1 MLSIDLL
8 HYLNLDKAEQGEK
21 INQLVKELYDKR
33 CARKTLD
40 DEIANIRYLLSDKLM
55 RKPEN
60 LHFKDY
66 DSAMYYFEELV
77 DDIMYDYN
85 SETKVKE
92 VLTDCYIGGILHS
105 PRFDGDKL
113 ALGEDFIEL
122 FKLIKCGENDE

>member
-1 MLSIDLL
+1 MECKTISIELL

-21 INQLVKELYDKR
+21 INQLVKELYDKQ

-40 DEIANIRYLLSDKLM
+40 NEIANIEYLLSDKLL

-66 DSAMYYFEELV
+66 ESAVYYFEELV
-77 DDIMYDYN
+77 DDIMSDWN

-92 VLTDCYIGGILHS
+92 VLTDLLYRWYIV
-105 PRFDGDKL
+105 FT
-113 ALGEDFIEL
+113 
-122 FKLIKCGENDE
+122 

>member
-1 MLSIDLL
+1 MIYIDLL

-33 CARKTLD
+33 CARKKLD

-60 LHFKDY
+60 LHFNDY
-66 DSAMYYFEELV
+66 RSAMYYFEELV
-77 DDIMYDYN
+77 EDIMTDQN

-92 VLTDCYIGGILHS
+92 VLTDCYVDGILYS
-105 PRFDGDKL
+105 PRFDGDKWS
-113 ALGEDFIEL
+113 LGEDFIEL
-122 FKLIKCGENDE
+122 FKLTKTGENDE

>member
-1 MLSIDLL
+1 MLSISLMA
-8 HYLNLDKAEQGEK
+8 YLNLDKAEQGEK
-21 INQLVKELYDKR
+21 IKQLVKEFYDKQ

-40 DEIANIRYLLSDKLM
+40 DEIANIRYWLSDNLM

-66 DSAMYYFEELV
+66 ESAVYYFEELV
-77 DDIMYDYN
+77 DGIMADWN

-92 VLTDCYIGGILHS
+92 VLTDCYIGGILYS
-105 PRFDGDKL
+105 PKFDGDKW

-122 FKLIKCGENDE
+122 FKLIK

>member
-1 MLSIDLL
+1 MISTELL

-21 INQLVKELYDKR
+21 IEHLVKELYDKQY
-33 CARKTLD
+33 ARKTLD
-40 DEIANIRYLLSDKLM
+40 NEIANIEYWLSEKLL

-66 DSAMYYFEELV
+66 ESAMYYFEDLV
-77 DDIMYDYN
+77 GEIMLDLN

-92 VLTDCYIGGILHS
+92 VLTDFYIDGILYS
-105 PRFDGDKL
+105 PRFNGDKWS
-113 ALGEDFIEL
+113 LGEDFIEL